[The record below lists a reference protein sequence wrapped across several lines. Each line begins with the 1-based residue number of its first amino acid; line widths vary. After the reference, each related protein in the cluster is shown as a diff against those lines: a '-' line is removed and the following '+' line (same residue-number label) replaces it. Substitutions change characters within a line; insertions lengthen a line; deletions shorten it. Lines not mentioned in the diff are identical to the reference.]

1 MIININ
7 EQEIYYEVHG
17 EGPPLLMLHGWG
29 SHLNNFSALI
39 DSYKTR
45 YTVYAF
51 DFPGFGETP
60 EPSQAMSI
68 YDYADL
74 TEAFMDAM
82 NIPSPI
88 LFGHSFGG
96 RVALIIASKR
106 KLPKMIITGGAG
118 IKPER
123 STGYYIKTYSYK
135 LMRLLAKIP
144 LLHLVFSEMVE
155 DYRKKVGSSDYNAAS
170 PMMRQILSKVVSQ
183 DLRHHLKDIST
194 ATLLIWGELDTAT
207 PLKDGEL
214 IARDI
219 PNAGLAVIKKGT
231 HYAFLEQTQL
241 FVAIMNKFLEE

>member
-1 MIININ
+1 MIIKIN
-7 EQEIYYEVHG
+7 EQDIYYEVHG

-29 SHLNNFSALI
+29 SHLNHFSALI
-39 DSYKTR
+39 ETYKTR
-45 YTVYAF
+45 YTIYAF

-68 YDYADL
+68 YDYATL

-82 NIPSPI
+82 HIPNPI
-88 LFGHSFGG
+88 ILGHSFGG
-96 RVALIIASKR
+96 RVALIIGSKR
-106 KLPKMIITGGAG
+106 EIPKMIITGGAG
-118 IKPER
+118 IKPDR
-123 STGYYIKTYSYK
+123 SLAYYLKTYSYK
-135 LMRLLAKIP
+135 VMKVLSKIP
-144 LLHLVFSEMVE
+144 LLHLVFAEMVE

-183 DLRHHLKDIST
+183 DLRHHLKSIS
-194 ATLLIWGELDTAT
+194 ASTLLIWGELDTAT

-214 IARDI
+214 MARDI
-219 PNAGLAVIKKGT
+219 PEAGLAVIKKGT